1 MKDIVIAGRGG
12 LAREIEWLIKRINEK
27 GTERWNILGF
37 ITDEIPNEKTRV
49 IGNDSWLAAAEREL
63 YAVIAIGNPKIRES
77 VFKKYA
83 CNPNLGF
90 PSLIDPSVTLSS
102 QVKLGQG
109 NSICAGTSLT
119 VDIEIG
125 DFNIINPGCTI
136 GHDVRMENFVT
147 LSPGVNIS
155 GNVYMEN
162 LSEIG
167 TGVQIIQGKRIGKGA
182 VIGAGAVVISDMPEH
197 CTAVG
202 VPAKVIKYHE

>member
-1 MKDIVIAGRGG
+1 
-12 LAREIEWLIKRINEK
+12 
-27 GTERWNILGF
+27 
-37 ITDEIPNEKTRV
+37 
-49 IGNDSWLAAAEREL
+49 
-63 YAVIAIGNPKIRES
+63 
-77 VFKKYA
+77 
-83 CNPNLGF
+83 
-90 PSLIDPSVTLSS
+90 
-102 QVKLGQG
+102 
-109 NSICAGTSLT
+109 
-119 VDIEIG
+119 
-125 DFNIINPGCTI
+125 
-136 GHDVRMENFVT
+136 MENFVT